1 MAEHV
6 FISGPAS
13 WNRLVY
19 LDHLPEPVPHM
30 QFATEEYET
39 LGGTSAG
46 KALGL
51 AGLGRPVVLH
61 TLLGTDPDGERV
73 RRVLTESG
81 IRLLAPEVRRH
92 RAPRQSHDPRRRACL
107 PLPLDADLAR
117 GVGRRRTDDG
127 DDGCRSP
134 GARPLGAQP
143 RPVARGAR
151 HRACRSGPTC
161 TTTTARAS
169 STGRSSRRPTPSSS
183 TPIACRAIRGTSS
196 RRPCSAGASLAV
208 CTLGSRGAIAVS
220 ASDQGMRRHEV
231 AAVPVV
237 VRDTNGAGDAF
248 MSAVL
253 DARLAGADVDCRPP
267 RRSRARRHSSD
278 DQAPASVA
286 RRPARSLS
294 PLAATPRDA
303 PRPSTSSPAS

>member
-51 AGLGRPVVLH
+51 VGLGRNVVLH
-61 TLLGTDPDGERV
+61 TLLSTDPDGVRV

-81 IRLLAPEVRRH
+81 IRLLAPESDATERH
-92 RAPRQSHDPRRRACL
+92 VNLMTRSGERVSLYLSSP
-107 PLPLDADLAR
+107 
-117 GVGRRRTDDG
+117 T
-127 DDGCRSP
+127 SP
-134 GARPLGAQP
+134 GATADDEL
-143 RPVARGAR
+143 
-151 HRACRSGPTC
+151 
-161 TTTTARAS
+161 TTAMTDAAALVLDLSVRSRDLLPAARA
-169 STGRSSRRPTPSSS
+169 TGVPIWTDLHDYDGDSEFHRPFLEAADAVFLNADRLPGDPWDFLEATV
-183 TPIACRAIRGTSS
+183 A
-196 RRPCSAGASLAV
+196 AGASLAV
-208 CTLGSRGAIAVS
+208 CTLGARGAIAV
-220 ASDQGMRRHEV
+220 ASSDRGMQRHEV

-253 DARLAGADVDCRPP
+253 DASLAGADVD
-267 RRSRARRHSSD
+267 SALRAGAAH
-278 DQAPASVA
+278 
-286 RRPARSLS
+286 
-294 PLAATPRDA
+294 AATVLTTKHLHPSLDA
-303 PRPSTSSPAS
+303 LLGA